1 MQLIAAITKDH
12 RLSAEKFCVNPQHKK
27 FNIYDR

>member
-1 MQLIAAITKDH
+1 MQLIAAVMTNH
-12 RLSAEKFCVNPQHKK
+12 QLSAEKFCFNPQHKK